1 MKNNEK
7 EFEKVYK
14 HVATINNTSIEEVK
28 DKIQSALDV
37 AWNNKNTKLKNL
49 FPNGKPTLEE
59 FLISLENEISKKCEH

>member
-28 DKIQSALDV
+28 DKIQSVLDV

>member
-14 HVATINNTSIEEVK
+14 HVATINNASIEEVK
-28 DKIQSALDV
+28 NDMQLVLDV
-37 AWNNKNTKLKNL
+37 AWNDKNTNLKNL

-59 FLISLENEISKKCEH
+59 FLIGLENEISKKCKH